1 MKICG
6 GHNKIVS
13 LCIRL
18 FHYLD
23 ITYRSVA
30 VDGRMEDVMSAKK
43 GKIAVLTS
51 GGDAPGMNAAIR
63 AVVRAGIS
71 KGYEVYG
78 VRRGYNGILHR
89 EIDLL
94 SFKDVS
100 EKLQHGGTFLFTARS
115 AEFRE
120 IEGKKKAAEICKEMG
135 IETLIV
141 IGGDGSFTGA
151 KNLSKF
157 GVNII
162 GLPGTIDL
170 DIAYTDYTIGF
181 DTAVNTAMEAIDR
194 LRETSNS
201 HERCSVVEVMGRSAG
216 YIALW
221 CGIANGAEEILLP
234 EKFDNDYNRLIAH
247 IKKNRSL
254 GMTHQIIINAEG
266 VGHSDDLAKKI
277 EDETGIE
284 TRATI
289 LGHLQRGGS
298 PTARDRFCA
307 SMMGAYAV
315 EVIDQGKKNRL
326 IGYQNG
332 KLYDVDVDEAFA
344 MKKSIDD
351 YEYQVAKILGTR
363 L

>member
-1 MKICG
+1 
-6 GHNKIVS
+6 
-13 LCIRL
+13 
-18 FHYLD
+18 
-23 ITYRSVA
+23 
-30 VDGRMEDVMSAKK
+30 MEDNKMSETK

-63 AVVRAGIS
+63 AVVRTGIS
-71 KGYEVYG
+71 RGYEVYG
-78 VRRGYNGILHR
+78 VRRGYNGILNR
-89 EIDLL
+89 EMDVLT
-94 SFKDVS
+94 FHDVS

-120 IEGKKKAAEICKEMG
+120 EEGKKKAAAICKELG

-151 KNLSKF
+151 KNLSKY
-157 GVNII
+157 GVNVI

-234 EKFDNDYNRLIAH
+234 EKFDNNYDKLIEEIKNNRA
-247 IKKNRSL
+247 S
-254 GMTHQIIINAEG
+254 GMTHQIIVNAEG
-266 VGHSDDLAKKI
+266 IGHSYGLAKKI
-277 EDETGIE
+277 EEATGIE

-298 PTARDRFCA
+298 PTARDRVYA
-307 SMMGAYAV
+307 SVMGAYAV
-315 EVIDQGKKNRL
+315 DCIEKGKKNRL
-326 IGYQNG
+326 IGYRNG
-332 KLYDVDVDEAFA
+332 HVYDVDIDEAFQ
-344 MKKSIDD
+344 MQKSIDD
-351 YEYQVAKILGTR
+351 YEYEVAGILGTICEYK
-363 L
+363 

>member
-1 MKICG
+1 MVIC
-6 GHNKIVS
+6 
-13 LCIRL
+13 
-18 FHYLD
+18 
-23 ITYRSVA
+23 
-30 VDGRMEDVMSAKK
+30 GRMEEKMSTKK
-43 GKIAVLTS
+43 GKIGVLTS

-63 AVVRAGIS
+63 AVVRTGITR
-71 KGYEVYG
+71 GYDVYG
-78 VRRGYNGILHR
+78 IRRGYNGILHK
-89 EIDLL
+89 EMDLL
-94 SFKDVS
+94 TFKDVS

-162 GLPGTIDL
+162 GIPGTIDL

-234 EKFDNDYNRLIAH
+234 EKFDNNYDALLEQIH
-247 IKKNRSL
+247 KNREL
-254 GMTHQIIINAEG
+254 GMTHQIVVNAEG
-266 VGHSDDLAKKI
+266 VGHSDELAKKI
-277 EDETGIE
+277 EDATGIE

-298 PTARDRFCA
+298 PTARDRFYA

-315 EVIDQGKKNRL
+315 DVIDQGRKNRL
-326 IGYQNG
+326 IGYKNG

-344 MKKSIDD
+344 MTKSIDE
-351 YEYQVAKILGTR
+351 YEYEIARVLGTR
-363 L
+363 E

>member
-1 MKICG
+1 
-6 GHNKIVS
+6 
-13 LCIRL
+13 
-18 FHYLD
+18 
-23 ITYRSVA
+23 
-30 VDGRMEDVMSAKK
+30 MSECK

-63 AVVRAGIS
+63 AVVRTGIA

-78 VRRGYNGILHR
+78 VRRGYNGILNK

-94 SFKDVS
+94 TFHDVS

-120 IEGKKKAAEICKEMG
+120 EAGKKKAAEICKEMG
-135 IETLIV
+135 IETIVV

-151 KNLSKF
+151 KNLSKY
-157 GVNII
+157 GVNVI

-170 DIAYTDYTIGF
+170 DIAYTEYTIGF
-181 DTAVNTAMEAIDR
+181 DTAVNTAMEAIDK

-234 EKFDNDYNRLIAH
+234 EKFDNNFDKLIEE
-247 IKKNRSL
+247 IKKNREA
-254 GMTHQIIINAEG
+254 GMTHQIIVNAEG
-266 VGHSDDLAKKI
+266 IGHSNELAERI
-277 EDETGIE
+277 EKETGIE

-289 LGHLQRGGS
+289 LGHFQRGGS
-298 PTARDRFCA
+298 PTARDRVYA
-307 SMMGAYAV
+307 SVMGAYAV
-315 EVIDQGKKNRL
+315 DCIEKGKKNRL
-326 IGYQNG
+326 IGYKNG
-332 KLYDVDVDEAFA
+332 HVFDIDIDEAFEL
-344 MKKSIDD
+344 KKGIDD
-351 YEYQVAKILGTR
+351 YEYEVAGILGKR
-363 L
+363 GNYYN

>member
-1 MKICG
+1 MVIC
-6 GHNKIVS
+6 
-13 LCIRL
+13 
-18 FHYLD
+18 
-23 ITYRSVA
+23 
-30 VDGRMEDVMSAKK
+30 GRMEEKMSTKK
-43 GKIAVLTS
+43 GKIGVLTS

-63 AVVRAGIS
+63 AVVRTGITR
-71 KGYEVYG
+71 GYDVYG
-78 VRRGYNGILHR
+78 IRRGYNGILHR
-89 EIDLL
+89 EMDLL
-94 SFKDVS
+94 TFKDVS

-162 GLPGTIDL
+162 GIPGTIDL

-221 CGIANGAEEILLP
+221 CGIANGAEDVLIP
-234 EKFDNDYNRLIAH
+234 EKYDYDEQKLINN
-247 IKKNRSL
+247 IIESRKK
-254 GMTHQIIINAEG
+254 GKKHHIIINAEG
-266 VGHSDDLAKKI
+266 IGHSEAMAKRI
-277 EDETGIE
+277 EAATGIE

-289 LGHLQRGGS
+289 LGHMQRGGS
-298 PTARDRFCA
+298 PTCKDRVYA
-307 SMMGAYAV
+307 SMMGALAV
-315 EVIDQGKKNRL
+315 DLLIAGKTCRVVGYRHGEFVDFDINEALAMQKGISDYQWEVCQSLSHNYDKN
-326 IGYQNG
+326 N
-332 KLYDVDVDEAFA
+332 K
-344 MKKSIDD
+344 
-351 YEYQVAKILGTR
+351 
-363 L
+363 

>member
-1 MKICG
+1 
-6 GHNKIVS
+6 
-13 LCIRL
+13 
-18 FHYLD
+18 
-23 ITYRSVA
+23 
-30 VDGRMEDVMSAKK
+30 MEEVMSASK

-63 AVVRAGIS
+63 AVVRTGIAR
-71 KGYEVYG
+71 GYEVYG

-89 EIDLL
+89 EMDLL
-94 SFKDVS
+94 DYESVS

-115 AEFRE
+115 AEFRD
-120 IEGKKKAAEICKEMG
+120 IEGKKKAAAICKEMG
-135 IETLIV
+135 IESLVV

-157 GVNII
+157 GVNIV

-221 CGIANGAEEILLP
+221 CSIANGAEEVLLQ
-234 EKFDNDYNRLIAH
+234 EKYDGNHDKLVER
-247 IKKNRSL
+247 IKKNRSM
-254 GMTHQIIINAEG
+254 GMTHQIIVNAEG
-266 VGHSDDLAKKI
+266 VGHSYELAEEIEKK
-277 EDETGIE
+277 TGIE

-298 PTARDRFCA
+298 PTARDRVCA

-315 EVIDQGKKNRL
+315 DVIDQGKKNRL
-326 IGYQNG
+326 IGYKNG
-332 KLYDVDVDEAFA
+332 KLYDVDVEEAFA
-344 MKKSIDD
+344 MEKSIDE
-351 YEYQVAKILGTR
+351 YEYEIARLLGTR
-363 L
+363 EK

>member
-1 MKICG
+1 MVTINVHSKFF
-6 GHNKIVS
+6 V
-13 LCIRL
+13 LRR
-18 FHYLD
+18 
-23 ITYRSVA
+23 YREYIA
-30 VDGRMEDVMSAKK
+30 NGMEDNKMSETK

-63 AVVRAGIS
+63 AVVRTGIS

-78 VRRGYNGILHR
+78 VRRGYNGILNR
-89 EIDLL
+89 EMDLL
-94 SFKDVS
+94 TFHDVS

-120 IEGKKKAAEICKEMG
+120 EEGKKKAAAICKELG

-151 KNLSKF
+151 KNLSKY
-157 GVNII
+157 GVNVI

-221 CGIANGAEEILLP
+221 CGIANGAEQILIP
-234 EKFDNDYNRLIAH
+234 VKFDNNYDKLIEEIKNNRA
-247 IKKNRSL
+247 S
-254 GMTHQIIINAEG
+254 GMTHQIIVNAEG
-266 VGHSDDLAKKI
+266 IGHSYGLAKKI
-277 EDETGIE
+277 EEATGIE

-298 PTARDRFCA
+298 PTARDRV
-307 SMMGAYAV
+307 YA
-315 EVIDQGKKNRL
+315 
-326 IGYQNG
+326 
-332 KLYDVDVDEAFA
+332 
-344 MKKSIDD
+344 
-351 YEYQVAKILGTR
+351 
-363 L
+363 

>member
-1 MKICG
+1 
-6 GHNKIVS
+6 
-13 LCIRL
+13 
-18 FHYLD
+18 
-23 ITYRSVA
+23 
-30 VDGRMEDVMSAKK
+30 MSTKK
-43 GKIAVLTS
+43 GKIGVLTS

-63 AVVRAGIS
+63 AVVRTGITR
-71 KGYEVYG
+71 GYDVYG
-78 VRRGYNGILHR
+78 IRRGYNGILHR
-89 EIDLL
+89 EMDLL
-94 SFKDVS
+94 TFKDVS

-120 IEGKKKAAEICKEMG
+120 IEGKKKAAEILKEMG
-135 IETLIV
+135 IDTLIV

-162 GLPGTIDL
+162 GIPGTIDL

-234 EKFDNDYNRLIAH
+234 ERFDNDYDKLIEE
-247 IKKNRSL
+247 IKKNREA
-254 GMTHQIIINAEG
+254 GMTHQVVINAEG
-266 VGHSDDLAKKI
+266 VGHSYELAQRI
-277 EDETGIE
+277 EEATGVE

-298 PTARDRFCA
+298 PTARDRVYA
-307 SMMGAYAV
+307 SVMGSYAV
-315 EVIDQGKKNRL
+315 DIIDQGKKNRL
-326 IGYQNG
+326 VGYKDG
-332 KLYDVDVDEAFA
+332 HVYDIDIEEAFKL
-344 MKKSIDD
+344 KKSIDD
-351 YEYQVAKILGTR
+351 YEYQVASILGTR
-363 L
+363 CDYKNI